1 MSDNTLFRPK
11 AYPIRKPTDVKLVN
25 GSCHNPPRLS
35 QLGGADKLQ
44 ETYGMYKNDKTL
56 RKPGGTR

>member
-11 AYPIRKPTDVKLVN
+11 AYPARKPTDTRLQN
-25 GSCHNPPRLS
+25 GAVLNPPRMS
-35 QLGGADKLQ
+35 EIGGMNSLHK
-44 ETYGMYKNDKTL
+44 GHYKNDKTL